1 MTTSIM
7 HIDCIDHGRETSLS
21 PEGYLLVCR
30 PEYRKRKAKTSSI
43 SKHRLILLDKLGL
56 NWWDERASEIV
67 ARHTCDNPRC
77 VNPDHLVP
85 GTRADNNKD
94 RAERGRSAKR
104 VPSRQR
110 LTLKDCEDICAKHL
124 PRVYGVTHLAR
135 EYGVDTNVIYK
146 VLRGEY
152 PCQLPV

>member
-1 MTTSIM
+1 MEMSE
-7 HIDCIDHGRETSLS
+7 CIDHGRVRSLT
-21 PEGYLLVCR
+21 PEGYALVKHPDKKSRCV
-30 PEYRKRKAKTSSI
+30 AL
-43 SKHRLILLDKLGL
+43 HRLILANKLRLSLDCLRG
-56 NWWDERASEIV
+56 V
-67 ARHTCDNPRC
+67 VVRHTCDNTRC
-77 VNPDHLVP
+77 INPDHLIP
-85 GTRADNNKD
+85 GTRADNNRD

-135 EYGVDTNVIYK
+135 EYGVDANVIYK

-152 PCQLPV
+152 PCQQPV